1 MKCTFAILGVILVCC
16 VLGGCKT
23 SSPAVKLPPPVKTGS
38 LASVDF
44 NFILVSATNSSPD
57 LQAETSLL
65 QDYILSGLRE
75 TGLFPTVEE
84 VYTNG
89 AASDGIKISASIKQ
103 ITKVTKD
110 SRDWFG
116 GLAGKAQVGV
126 TVTVSDLQTSKPI
139 EVFEVVGETGASAR
153 AGTTPEAIQ
162 QAAAKVVAEIASLN
176 SQAAQELIQQG
187 K

>member
-1 MKCTFAILGVILVCC
+1 MKCTFAIIGVILVCC
-16 VLGGCKT
+16 VLAGCKT
-23 SSPAVKLPPPVKTGS
+23 SSPAVKLPAPVKTGS

-44 NFILVSATNSSPD
+44 NFILVNATNSSPD

-75 TGLFPTVEE
+75 TGLFPTVED

-116 GLAGKAQVGV
+116 GLAGKAQVV
-126 TVTVSDLQTSKPI
+126 VPVTVSDLQTGKPI

-162 QAAAKVVAEIASLN
+162 QAAAKIVAEIASLN